1 MFTSPP
7 SSKRGTSS
15 RSDVQKFPENE
26 NGNSPNGN
34 KWLLLLLLGAILASG
49 YIIWNSSKK
58 IAPGLIETPEG
69 EIVLSP
75 EREAKRDR
83 ELEEIDNAIQ
93 YALVATID
101 GYYPCLSC
109 PFGIKTIYLYKGNVW
124 RYGVTRKG
132 ETERYP
138 GGNYG
143 ADNLLFLPM
152 FEGTYSECLK
162 REKTLIYNYPFL
174 PEAREREVILA
185 RPPGNIYDS

>member
-1 MFTSPP
+1 MFTST
-7 SSKRGTSS
+7 SVSKRRKALDG
-15 RSDVQKFPENE
+15 DDPMLLHDENKKPPR
-26 NGNSPNGN
+26 G
-34 KWLLLLLLGAILASG
+34 KMWLFLLLLCALLASG

-69 EIVLSP
+69 EIILSP
-75 EREAKRDR
+75 EREAKRNR

-109 PFGIKTIYLYKGNVW
+109 PFGVETIYLYKGNVW
-124 RYGVTRKG
+124 KYGVTRKG
-132 ETERYP
+132 EAERYP

-143 ADNLLFLPM
+143 ADNLLFFPM

-162 REKTLIYNYPFL
+162 REKTL
-174 PEAREREVILA
+174 
-185 RPPGNIYDS
+185 

>member
-1 MFTSPP
+1 MF
-7 SSKRGTSS
+7 
-15 RSDVQKFPENE
+15 SDNE
-26 NGNSPNGN
+26 NGSSPNGS
-34 KWLLLLLLGAILASG
+34 KWLLLLLLGAVLASG

-58 IAPGLIETPEG
+58 IAPGLIETPDG

-124 RYGVTRKG
+124 KYGVTRKG
-132 ETERYP
+132 EAERYP
-138 GGNYG
+138 GGSYG

-162 REKTLIYNYPFL
+162 REKTLIYNYPLL
-174 PEAREREVILA
+174 PEAIERQVILA
-185 RPPGNIYDS
+185 RPPGNKYDS